1 MLVNIMESM
10 VGMVL
15 NFNVYVLC
23 DDFEE
28 YDYFLLVFIF
38 FIIMWFVV
46 IFVVDLV
53 GNILV
58 IIVILKNLSM

>member
-28 YDYFLLVFIF
+28 YDYFLLVFIL

>member
-1 MLVNIMESM
+1 MIENVF
-10 VGMVL
+10 

-23 DDFEE
+23 DDNEE
-28 YDYFLLVFIF
+28 YDYFLFIF
-38 FIIMWFVV
+38 ICFIIIWLVL

-58 IIVILKNLSM
+58 IFVIFKNLSMYD

>member
-1 MLVNIMESM
+1 M